1 MDFLPNPT
9 WEHVCK
15 MLKLPYTKRST
26 GVIIILCPVHREK
39 TPSMHMWPKSHRFR
53 CHGCHFEGSME
64 KFLKI
69 FIDTDE
75 ALSDAQLLLRIRLA
89 QHQDERQLEI
99 ALPQT

>member
-1 MDFLPNPT
+1 
-9 WEHVCK
+9 
-15 MLKLPYTKRST
+15 
-26 GVIIILCPVHREK
+26 
-39 TPSMHMWPKSHRFR
+39 
-53 CHGCHFEGSME
+53 ME